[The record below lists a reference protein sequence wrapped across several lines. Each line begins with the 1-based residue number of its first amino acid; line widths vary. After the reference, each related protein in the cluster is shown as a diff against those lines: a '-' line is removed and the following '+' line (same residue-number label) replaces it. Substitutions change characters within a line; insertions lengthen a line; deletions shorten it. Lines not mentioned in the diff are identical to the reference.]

1 MRRFLIRCYP
11 ARWRARYGAEFAE
24 LLVERPLGPF
34 DVADVLLGALDAHL
48 HLRGLEAASE
58 HGRGFAM
65 SLRIGGFAALLG
77 GVLWFVG
84 IAGGSATDA
93 DGLFAFLALVATVS
107 LLVAMAGLSAFEAR
121 RYPRLIWAAIAIP
134 AVGAI
139 VSLIGLYGMA
149 TTVGDV
155 QFVGEFSPW
164 YVWMLG
170 TLLMVVGSGLFA
182 FATWRADNL
191 SRPAA
196 AILATAAIGTIILVP
211 GLSGVVSIV
220 PDAVGAL
227 LSVLV
232 LGGFAVGW
240 SGLGL
245 SALRIDRAGQPRPLG
260 AA

>member
-1 MRRFLIRCYP
+1 MRRFLVRCYP
-11 ARWRARYGAEFAE
+11 ARWRARYGDEFAE

-48 HLRGLEAASE
+48 HLRGQGAGSE

-84 IAGGSATDA
+84 IAGSSATDA
-93 DGLFAFLALVATVS
+93 DGLFAPLALVATVS
-107 LLVAMAGLSAFEAR
+107 LLVAMVGLSAFEAR
-121 RYPRLIWAAIAIP
+121 RYPRLIWAAFAIP

-139 VSLIGLYGMA
+139 VSLIGMYGMA
-149 TTVGDV
+149 TVGDV
-155 QFVGEFSPW
+155 PVVGEFSPW
-164 YVWMLG
+164 FVWMFG

-196 AILATAAIGTIILVP
+196 AILAAAAIGTIILVP
-211 GLSGVVSIV
+211 SLSGVISVV
-220 PDAVGAL
+220 PDALAAL
-227 LSVLV
+227 ASVLV
-232 LGGFAVGW
+232 LGGFAAGW